1 MARIY
6 GVQLPQEKPITYA
19 LTYLYGI
26 GLKTAQ
32 LIVEHAKINGRKRVK
47 DLNKDEEAAI
57 LREISD
63 RKLMIEGDLRKKTAL
78 DIQRLREIKCYRGT
92 RHAKSLP
99 VRGQRTKTN
108 ARTRKGPRKAG
119 GAVAL
124 KRKITKK

>member
-6 GVQLPQEKPITYA
+6 GVQLPSDKPVAYA

-32 LIVEHAKINGRKRVK
+32 LIIQHASISDRKRVK
-47 DLNKDEEAAI
+47 DLSKEEEAAI
-57 LREISD
+57 LREIAD
-63 RKLMIEGDLRKKTAL
+63 RKLLIEGDLRKKIAL

-92 RHAKSLP
+92 RHLKGLP

-124 KRKITKK
+124 KRKVTKK

>member
-19 LTYLYGI
+19 LTYLYGV

-32 LIVEHAKINGRKRVK
+32 AIIKGAGINGRKRVK
-47 DLNKDEEAAI
+47 ELSKEDEAAI
-57 LREISD
+57 LHQIAD
-63 RKLMIEGDLRKKTAL
+63 LKLVIEGDRRKQVAL
-78 DIQRLREIKCYRGT
+78 AIQRLTAIKAYRGL
-92 RHAKSLP
+92 RHMKSLP

-119 GAVAL
+119 GAIAL
-124 KRKITKK
+124 KRKVTKK